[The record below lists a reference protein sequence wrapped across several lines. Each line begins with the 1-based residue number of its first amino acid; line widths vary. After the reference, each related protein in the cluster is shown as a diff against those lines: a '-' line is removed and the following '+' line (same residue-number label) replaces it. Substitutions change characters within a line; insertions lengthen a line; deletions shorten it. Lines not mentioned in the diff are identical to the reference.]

1 MLVDERYRPQQASL
15 SNRTH
20 VGDLSRALDLV
31 AAVAHRDAA
40 PQDIVAELRKNGFD
54 SLDVV
59 VAALARAAE
68 QPADRRRA
76 ERPVDVRRF
85 SQPTPRELV
94 EKIEHRAPKIPF
106 VLNGTLYD
114 PEDVCR
120 FNGHELH
127 FVVGSRGNELLVF
140 DDRNVIA
147 RVWELTYVASLS
159 GALGVYRPSDV
170 ARQDMGPPQLRD
182 GPEVFPGPRFIA
194 WPPVGD
200 PGAYFY
206 EDSGPDGW
214 GGSLYLRPNRGYP
227 DLRRVGLGLFGDWN
241 DAISAFRGHGVQT
254 VVLHEH
260 INWTGNSLTHYA
272 ESSMDYLGWNDR
284 ASSVETW

>member
-1 MLVDERYRPQQASL
+1 MPSNPDASQND
-15 SNRTH
+15 SRAGH
-20 VGDLSRALDLV
+20 LSRALELV
-31 AAVAHRDAA
+31 GAVAHRDAA

-54 SLDVV
+54 SLDVL
-59 VAALARAAE
+59 VAVLARAAS

-94 EKIEHRAPKIPF
+94 ERIEHRAPKIPF

-114 PEDVCR
+114 PEDVRR

-127 FVVGSRGNELLVF
+127 FVVGSRGNELLAF

-159 GALGVYRPSDV
+159 GAPGGYRPGDV
-170 ARQDMGPPQLRD
+170 ARQDMAPPQPRD
-182 GPEVFPGPRFIA
+182 GPETFPGGR

-206 EDSGPDGW
+206 EDSGPGGW
-214 GGSLYLRPNRGYP
+214 GESLYLRPNRGYP
-227 DLRRVGLGLFGDWN
+227 DLTKVGRGVLGFGDWN
-241 DAISAFRGHGVQT
+241 DVISAFRGHEVQI

-260 INWTGNSLTHYA
+260 INWTGNSLTNQYSA
-272 ESSMDYLGWNDR
+272 SSMDYLGWNDR